1 MAKCLL
7 SSLIFLLILSLLCAT
22 TTAQEFSASEWRR
35 LSGYPNYV
43 WDVEF
48 SPQGTYF
55 ALTVDDNTTELY
67 NWNWE
72 RIWRYQGRCRDNHH
86 HASALAFSPD
96 EKYLVIGGHGDRNE
110 IAILRLTDLQVVQYL
125 KGHSDIVRS
134 VSFSPDGNYFASGSE
149 DKTVRIWRYTGSQ
162 FTAHQILRGH
172 SDVVWSVHFDP
183 TGNYLASG
191 SRDRSI
197 RIWRWTDR
205 RLVFHQ
211 NLRGHSDC
219 VRSVRFSPDRNY
231 LASGSCDTTI
241 RIWRRT
247 GSQFTDTQTVTGHTA
262 NVWNVDFS
270 PDGKYLASSGRD
282 KTVKVWWYNNG
293 GQFSHAQTLRRHQ
306 GEVHNVSFS
315 PDGSYFA
322 SSSDDKT
329 VRVWQVEGSDDTSP
343 PEPPV
348 PPGLTKAPDF
358 EVRALNGDVL
368 SLQKYRGKVILLDFW
383 ATWCRPCLVEMPN
396 VKRVYRR
403 YKDQNFQIIG
413 ISLDT
418 NRSSLRS
425 YLRRANIPWPQFFD
439 RAGWENSVA
448 RKYGINGIP
457 YTYLIDGQGFIRKEN
472 LRGRALEAAVGELIE
487 ENNRRKPSRKVRR
500 SR

>member
-1 MAKCLL
+1 MAKYL
-7 SSLIFLLILSLLCAT
+7 SLFLILSLLCTA

-67 NWNWE
+67 NWNWQ
-72 RIWRYQGRCRDNHH
+72 RIWRYQGRCRHEHH
-86 HASALAFSPD
+86 HAGPLAFSPD
-96 EKYLVIGGHGDRNE
+96 EKYLVIGGHGERNE
-110 IAILRLTDLQVVQYL
+110 IAILRITDLQVVQYL
-125 KGHSDIVRS
+125 KGHSDVVWS
-134 VSFSPDGNYFASGSE
+134 VSFSPDGNYLASGSE
-149 DKTVRIWRYTGSQ
+149 DKTVRIWRHTGSQ

-197 RIWRWTDR
+197 RIWRQTSHQ
-205 RLVFHQ
+205 LIFHQ

-219 VRSVRFSPDRNY
+219 VRGVRFSPDGNN
-231 LASGSCDTTI
+231 LASGSCDKTV
-241 RIWRRT
+241 RIWRHT
-247 GSQFTDTQTVTGHTA
+247 GSQFNHTQTLTGHAA
-262 NVWNVDFS
+262 NVWNVNFS
-270 PDGKYLASSGRD
+270 PDGNYLASSSRD
-282 KTVKVWWYNNG
+282 KTIKFWWYNG
-293 GQFSHAQTLRRHQ
+293 SQFSHAQTLHQ
-306 GEVHNVSFS
+306 HQDEVNSVSFS

-322 SSSDDKT
+322 TGSNDKT
-329 VRVWQVEGSDDTSP
+329 VKIWQVEGIEDKSP

-358 EVRALNGDVL
+358 EVKALNGEVL
-368 SLQKYRGKVILLDFW
+368 SLKKYRGKVILLDFW

-396 VKRVYRR
+396 VKRVYKK

-425 YLRRANIPWPQFFD
+425 YLQRERITWPQFFD
-439 RAGWENSVA
+439 GAGWNNSVVQ
-448 RKYGINGIP
+448 KYEVNSIP
-457 YTYLIDGQGFIRKEN
+457 HMYLIDGNGFIRKEN
-472 LRGRALEAAVGELIE
+472 LRGRALEVAVAELVE
-487 ENNRRKPSRKVRR
+487 ENSHRKRFRKVRKDR
-500 SR
+500 